1 MNENID
7 DMILFENRI
16 HVFISAVLKDDV
28 MWYRTFY
35 IGIGHGSYVGRKW
48 IMTIALT
55 RAIVPTT
62 AALYCLE
69 MTAIKIPGNHHY
81 PNDIKVDSII
91 LYNSRYIIYYTHI
104 FTRFLEV

>member
-1 MNENID
+1 MNENVD
-7 DMILFENRI
+7 DMILFEDPI

-28 MWYRTFY
+28 MWYRTCY
-35 IGIGHGSYVGRKW
+35 IGTGHGSYVGRKW
-48 IMTIALT
+48 IMTIAST

-81 PNDIKVDSII
+81 PNDINV
-91 LYNSRYIIYYTHI
+91 YT
-104 FTRFLEV
+104 V